1 VPSIIAMPVL
11 GHQPA
16 CARIRAPV
24 ARIVAAIASILL
36 TTVPASAAAP
46 LNYLTGHGPRNVAT
60 LTWAVLIIS
69 IVVTVV
75 IVAILIAAMWRGA
88 ATSGRQDSKGSLI
101 VERSRG
107 SITAIYAG
115 LALSTLIL
123 LGVTVWTMVTLA
135 DVSAPPSKP
144 KITIEIIGHQWWWEV
159 KYLNSE
165 PSQIFSTANE
175 IHIPVGEPVTIKLR
189 TDDVIHSF
197 WVPALSG
204 KTDLIPGQT
213 NTTWLL
219 ADKAGTY
226 RGQCTEYCGLQH
238 AHMGLEVI
246 ASPPDKFEA
255 WRENQLRAASTA
267 ALSDGAG
274 QRVFLQKCAV
284 CHTIRGTRAGGN
296 VGPDL
301 THLMSRQTIAAATLP
316 NRIAHLSAWIADA
329 QRIKPGNKMPT
340 LNLEGKDLARVRDF
354 LQKLE

>member
-1 VPSIIAMPVL
+1 V
-11 GHQPA
+11 
-16 CARIRAPV
+16 RAQV
-24 ARIVAAIASILL
+24 SRALALL
-36 TTVPASAAAP
+36 AWTFIGAVPASANAP
-46 LNYLTGHGPRNVAT
+46 LNYLTGHGPRNMAT

-69 IVVTVV
+69 VVVTVV
-75 IVAILIAAMWRGA
+75 VVAVLIVAMWRGA
-88 ATSGRQDSKGSLI
+88 GRAGRQDSTASLI
-101 VERSRG
+101 VERSRAA
-107 SITAIYAG
+107 IMAIYAG
-115 LALSTLIL
+115 LAVSTLIL
-123 LGVTVWTMVTLA
+123 LGVTVWTMVSLA
-135 DVSAPPSKP
+135 GIAAPPSKP

-159 KYLNSE
+159 KYLNDD

-189 TDDVIHSF
+189 TADVIHSF

-219 ADKAGTY
+219 ANKAGTY

-246 ASPPDKFEA
+246 ASPSDKFEA
-255 WRENQLRAASTA
+255 WRKNQLRGVTTA

-284 CHTIRGTRAGGN
+284 CHTIRGTRAGGH

-301 THLMSRQTIAAATLP
+301 THLMNRQTIAAATLP
-316 NRIAHLSAWIADA
+316 NRIAHLSAWVADA